1 LILEP
6 FEAATRKLA
15 VDSLPTI
22 SIVIP
27 VITTLITSLEG
38 RNVDPPLIKQIK
50 NTLRC
55 SIEKRLRKLFEDKMV
70 SVQDMKADNIYMYR
84 RCLS

>member
-15 VDSLPTI
+15 VDPLPTI

-38 RNVDPPLIKQIK
+38 RNVDPPLIKQFE

-55 SIEKRLRKLFEDKMV
+55 SIEKRFRKLFEDKMV